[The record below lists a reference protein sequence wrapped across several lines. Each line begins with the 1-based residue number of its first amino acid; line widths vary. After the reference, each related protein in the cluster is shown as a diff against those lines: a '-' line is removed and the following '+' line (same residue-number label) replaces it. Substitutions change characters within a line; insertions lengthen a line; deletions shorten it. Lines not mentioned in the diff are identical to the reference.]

1 MLSCTTN
8 RSLRAPL
15 RSALM
20 VNVCYRP
27 DCSQRVNNRGSRM
40 RQIRGTVLAVAR
52 DIGALSIETKLPF
65 MAAAIA
71 FFGTLSLAPLLAL
84 AISLAGLFVAE
95 AVIEDQLLTTVAEN
109 FGPETAV
116 FLDELIETAFRPGGS
131 GPVLA
136 LIGLLISV
144 FFATNMFYWLKVA
157 LNSVWNVAAKDRPRS
172 GLLAVFW
179 NRLLAAA
186 MVLLTSVVLALT
198 MLNSVLS
205 VQLPQWLAK
214 RWPEFADTAWYYS
227 QNLGLDML
235 MVTGLMMAA
244 YKLLPD
250 VPLTWRQV
258 LPGAL
263 LVTVLFMMGNQV
275 MDLYFS
281 VGMVATAYGAA
292 GSLVMVLLWI
302 YYLSLAFFFGALFTR
317 AFVRHLDW

>member
-1 MLSCTTN
+1 MNDKGSKIRQLRVTT
-8 RSLRAPL
+8 
-15 RSALM
+15 
-20 VNVCYRP
+20 
-27 DCSQRVNNRGSRM
+27 
-40 RQIRGTVLAVAR
+40 LAMAR
-52 DIGALSIETKLPF
+52 DIGAWVVQTKVPF

-71 FFGTLSLAPLLAL
+71 FFGTLSLAPLMAF

-95 AVIEDQLLTTVAEN
+95 AVIEDQLLMAVAEN

-116 FLDELIETAFRPGGS
+116 FLDELIKAAFRPSGS

-157 LNSVWNVAAKDRPRS
+157 LNSVWDVAAEDRPRT
-172 GLLAVFW
+172 GLLAMFW

-205 VQLPQWLAK
+205 VQLPLWLAK
-214 RWPEFADTAWYYS
+214 RWPEFAEAVWYYS
-227 QNLGLDML
+227 QNLGLDIL

-281 VGMVATAYGAA
+281 LGIVSTAYGAA
-292 GSLVMVLLWI
+292 GSLVLVVLWI

-317 AFVRHLDW
+317 AYVRHLDW

>member
-1 MLSCTTN
+1 
-8 RSLRAPL
+8 
-15 RSALM
+15 
-20 VNVCYRP
+20 
-27 DCSQRVNNRGSRM
+27 M
-40 RQIRGTVLAVAR
+40 RQIRGTAVAMAR
-52 DIGALSIETKLPF
+52 DIGAWLVKTKAPF

-71 FFGTLSLAPLLAL
+71 FFGTLSLAPLLAF

-95 AVIEDQLLTTVAEN
+95 AVVEDQLLTTVAEN

-116 FLDELIETAFRPGGS
+116 FLDELIKTAFRPGGS

-157 LNSVWNVAAKDRPRS
+157 LNAVWDVTAEDRPRS
-172 GLLAVFW
+172 GLLAMLW

-205 VQLPQWLAK
+205 FQLPLWLTR
-214 RWPEFADTAWYYS
+214 RWPEFADTVWYYS

-235 MVTGLMMAA
+235 MVTGLMMVA

-250 VPLTWRQV
+250 ASLTWRQV

-275 MDLYFS
+275 MELYFS
-281 VGMVATAYGAA
+281 LGIVSTAYGAA

-317 AFVRHLDW
+317 AFVHHVHW

>member
-1 MLSCTTN
+1 
-8 RSLRAPL
+8 
-15 RSALM
+15 
-20 VNVCYRP
+20 
-27 DCSQRVNNRGSRM
+27 M
-40 RQIRGTVLAVAR
+40 RQLRDTAVAMAR
-52 DIGALSIETKLPF
+52 DMGTRLVEAKVPF

-71 FFGTLSLAPLLAL
+71 FFGTLSLAPLLAF

-95 AVIEDQLLTTVAEN
+95 AVIEDRLLATVAEN
-109 FGPETAV
+109 FGLETAV
-116 FLDELIETAFRPGGS
+116 FLDELIKAAFRPGGS

-136 LIGLLISV
+136 LLGLLISV

-157 LNSVWNVAAKDRPRS
+157 LNAVWDVTPKDRLRS
-172 GLLAVFW
+172 GWLAMLW

-186 MVLLTSVVLALT
+186 MVLLTSAVLALT

-205 VQLPQWLAK
+205 VQLPAWLTK
-214 RWPEFADTAWYYS
+214 RWPEFADSVWFYS
-227 QNLGLDML
+227 QNLGLDLL

-250 VPLTWRQV
+250 VALTWRQV

-275 MDLYFS
+275 MELYFS
-281 VGMVATAYGAA
+281 IGIVATAYGAA

-317 AFVRHLDW
+317 AFVRHVHWRTDRRQG

>member
-1 MLSCTTN
+1 MNDKGSKIRQLRVTT
-8 RSLRAPL
+8 
-15 RSALM
+15 
-20 VNVCYRP
+20 
-27 DCSQRVNNRGSRM
+27 
-40 RQIRGTVLAVAR
+40 LAMAR
-52 DIGALSIETKLPF
+52 DIGAWVVQTKVPF

-71 FFGTLSLAPLLAL
+71 FFGTLSLAPLMAF

-95 AVIEDQLLTTVAEN
+95 AVIEDQLLMTVAEH

-116 FLDELIETAFRPGGS
+116 FLDELIRAAFRPSGS

-157 LNSVWNVAAKDRPRS
+157 LNSVWDVTAKDRPRS

-205 VQLPQWLAK
+205 VQLPLWLTK
-214 RWPEFADTAWYYS
+214 RWPESADAVWNYS
-227 QNLGLDML
+227 QNLGLDIL
-235 MVTGLMMAA
+235 LVTGLMMVA

-250 VPLTWRQV
+250 VSLAWRQV

-275 MDLYFS
+275 MELYFS
-281 VGMVATAYGAA
+281 IGIVSTAYGAA

-302 YYLSLAFFFGALFTR
+302 YYLSLAFFLGAVFTR
-317 AFVRHLDW
+317 AFVRHLGW

>member
-1 MLSCTTN
+1 MK
-8 RSLRAPL
+8 
-15 RSALM
+15 
-20 VNVCYRP
+20 
-27 DCSQRVNNRGSRM
+27 
-40 RQIRGTVLAVAR
+40 QIRGTVLAVAR
-52 DIGALSIETKLPF
+52 DIGALSVETKLPF

-71 FFGTLSLAPLLAL
+71 FFGTLSLAPLLAF

-95 AVIEDQLLTTVAEN
+95 AVIADQLLTTVAEN

-116 FLDELIETAFRPGGS
+116 FLDELIKAAFRPSGS

-144 FFATNMFYWLKVA
+144 FFATNMFHWLRVA
-157 LNSVWNVAAKDRPRS
+157 LNSVWGVTAKDRS
-172 GLLAVFW
+172 SFGLLAMFW

-205 VQLPQWLAK
+205 VQLPPWLTK
-214 RWPEFADTAWYYS
+214 RWPDAADAAWHYS
-227 QNLGLDML
+227 QNLGLDFL
-235 MVTGLMMAA
+235 MVTGLMMVA

-250 VPLTWRQV
+250 VSLTWRQV

-275 MDLYFS
+275 MELYFS
-281 VGMVATAYGAA
+281 IGIVSTAYGAA

-302 YYLSLAFFFGALFTR
+302 YYLSLVFFFGALFTR